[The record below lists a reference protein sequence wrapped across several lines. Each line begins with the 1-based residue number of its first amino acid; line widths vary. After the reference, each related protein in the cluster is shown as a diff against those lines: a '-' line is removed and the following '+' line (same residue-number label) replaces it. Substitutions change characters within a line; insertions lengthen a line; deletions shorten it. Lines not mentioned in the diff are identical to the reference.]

1 MAISTPYIPTWDRRT
16 SRGMLI
22 VVLGAVVW
30 VAASTIGHLTSST
43 TGGLAAIYLPAA
55 LLVGFMIRLPQ
66 YRLQLSLAALVGNLG
81 LHLASG
87 SSLVVPA
94 LSTTA
99 TLAEA
104 LILST
109 VMCSTGA
116 AAFVRTRDGLIF
128 GITALAACGVGALLG
143 SGIYAATGSGPALHK
158 FATWV
163 PADLL
168 GILLVTPL
176 IVTARPVR
184 AEPRRVAGFVG
195 LLLLASALAL
205 VAATRAEAALWS
217 TFLGW
222 YFVLLVLLLVGTRY
236 GVAALG
242 VVQVV
247 PAILV
252 FIAVADTAP
261 TQWFQRQVL
270 AIALS
275 WSLLVAVLAIR
286 AELRN
291 RHSLEQLTS
300 DLFHHSPSPTALAR
314 VMGGRLSITQAN
326 AAWYALPPE
335 EDLLQLLAP
344 RDVRSLA
351 TSLPLAGAHTAEL
364 RTTDGRVLE
373 VTINTILGSA
383 GEDQDYLISVA
394 DLTAHRVRE
403 ASLREAARTDPLT
416 GLANRRA
423 VFEELERRAGN
434 PGTAVLYLDLI
445 GFKDVNDTF
454 GHPVGDAVLTEVSS
468 LLAGGFRSQDTI
480 ARIGGDEF
488 IVIADLGDHAD
499 LAAMCQRAERL
510 VTSDLDT
517 VQIRASVG
525 GVTVNPGEPPEQT
538 LARADAAMYRRKL
551 QQRGRPARPAS
562 SAPTPASPDQ

>member
-1 MAISTPYIPTWDRRT
+1 VAISTPYIPTWDRRT
-16 SRGMLI
+16 SRSVLI

-30 VAASTIGHLTSST
+30 VAASTLGHLTSST
-43 TGGLAAIYLPAA
+43 TGGHAAIYLPAA
-55 LLVGFMIRLPQ
+55 LLVGFMIRIPKH
-66 YRLQLSLAALVGNLG
+66 RPQLSLAALFGNLG

-87 SSLVVPA
+87 NSLVVPA

-116 AAFVRTRDGLIF
+116 AAFRKTRDGLIF
-128 GITALAACGVGALLG
+128 GITALAACVVGALLG
-143 SGIYAATGSGPALHK
+143 AAIYAATGSGPALHK

-176 IVTARPVR
+176 IVTARPQR
-184 AEPRRVAGFVG
+184 ADARRIAGFFG

-205 VAATRAEAALWS
+205 LAATRSEAALWS
-217 TFLGW
+217 TFLSW

-242 VVQVV
+242 LVQAV

-252 FIAVADTAP
+252 FIAVADTSP
-261 TQWFQRQVL
+261 TQWFERQVL

-286 AELRN
+286 AELRS
-291 RHSLEQLTS
+291 RHSLEQLTV
-300 DLFHHSPSPTALAR
+300 DLFHHSPSPTAVAR
-314 VMGGRLSITQAN
+314 VREGRLTITHAN
-326 AAWYALPPE
+326 AAWHALPPQ
-335 EDLLQLLAP
+335 EDLLQVLAP
-344 RDVRSLA
+344 EDAHSLA
-351 TSLPLAGAHTAEL
+351 TPLPLNGAHTAEL
-364 RTTDGRVLE
+364 RTPDGRVLD
-373 VTINTILGSA
+373 VTINTILGA

-403 ASLREAARTDPLT
+403 ATLRHAATTDPLT

-434 PGTAVLYLDLI
+434 PGTAVLYLDLN
-445 GFKDVNDTF
+445 GFKDVNDTY
-454 GHPVGDAVLTEVSS
+454 GHSVGDAVLAEVSR
-468 LLAGGFRSQDTI
+468 LLMAGFRSEDTV

-488 IVIADLGDHAD
+488 IVIAELGGHAD
-499 LAAMCQRAERL
+499 LAALCQRAERL
-510 VTSDLDT
+510 VTSDLDS

-525 GVTVNPGEPPEQT
+525 GVTVNLGERPEQT

-551 QQRGRPARPAS
+551 QQRRS
-562 SAPTPASPDQ
+562 